1 MGKLDLTEQEV
12 LETQDLNEKQLATIE
27 ALERDVKT
35 QEEESK
41 LVEEELRQTRARV
54 LAAELALEELED
66 RIDMANL
73 DAEASKRALL
83 EDQQLIY
90 VERADY
96 KRMQKEKAEAA
107 VRASIRSARVAAK
120 AATPKLPRRK
130 VRRARPVEL

>member
-12 LETQDLNEKQLATIE
+12 LKTQDLNEKQLATIE

-90 VERADY
+90 VERANY

-107 VRASIRSARVAAK
+107 VRAS
-120 AATPKLPRRK
+120 
-130 VRRARPVEL
+130 VRAQM